1 MLQVDDFMERGDV
14 IWYRFYYSVG
24 LILGVI
30 GIFFGLVVFVFFY
43 KYVFFVWYFY
53 FYLIVEL
60 EYKFFQYSVKSSLW
74 VEEVDIYVVNVLW
87 IKIFL
92 YLYFIIVGNKLLYFM
107 INSMC
112 VELQFKKLGFYVF
125 FQNGLNNI
133 Y

>member
-60 EYKFFQYSVKSSLW
+60 EYKFFQYSVNSSLW
-74 VEEVDIYVVNVLW
+74 VEEVDIYIVNVLW

-92 YLYFIIVGNKLLYFM
+92 YLYFIIIGNKL
-107 INSMC
+107 
-112 VELQFKKLGFYVF
+112 FYD
-125 FQNGLNNI
+125 
-133 Y
+133 

>member
-74 VEEVDIYVVNVLW
+74 VEEEDIFWFYCQVEVEVLN
-87 IKIFL
+87 
-92 YLYFIIVGNKLLYFM
+92 G
-107 INSMC
+107 
-112 VELQFKKLGFYVF
+112 EYVF
-125 FQNGLNNI
+125 IEKCKGCQIKEDVNYI
-133 Y
+133 QD

>member
-60 EYKFFQYSVKSSLW
+60 EYKFFQYSVKSSLR

-87 IKIFL
+87 IQIFL

-112 VELQFKKLGFYVF
+112 VELQFKKNQGFMCF
-125 FQNGLNNI
+125 FRMV
-133 Y
+133 

>member
-60 EYKFFQYSVKSSLW
+60 EYKFFQYSVKSSLR
-74 VEEVDIYVVNVLW
+74 VEEVVIYVVNVLW
-87 IKIFL
+87 IQIFL

-112 VELQFKKLGFYVF
+112 VELQFKKIRVLCVF
-125 FQNGLNNI
+125 LEWFE
-133 Y
+133 